1 MQLATERLDVN
12 VPSPVKGAEAVALR
26 EQRCVMG
33 IRQPTEV
40 PKGAGSSAHS
50 RLNTTREEPSK

>member
-33 IRQPTEV
+33 IRQPMPRCPREL
-40 PKGAGSSAHS
+40 AAA
-50 RLNTTREEPSK
+50 LTRA